1 MNIVNTFRSSYL
13 WIVLLLTFAFSLFFI
28 HYVQQNPMSGL
39 VSVLVP
45 YFMGMLSIIL
55 LNVYQHPIITW
66 WMFAIPIATFL
77 LSYVMVPMFHVMGHG
92 MMHGGS
98 TESTSA
104 SMSHHNVRLDVL
116 VEPYRNIPIQVTTV
130 PRFIQFDDARL
141 QMIKINVR
149 NTSDKEIK
157 VRIRDKIEP
166 GALSNF
172 LDYDL
177 PGQEMKLGP
186 KEKQQW
192 LVQLTLQTK
201 FLLTST
207 MPVYPCFYL
216 ILKM

>member
-1 MNIVNTFRSSYL
+1 
-13 WIVLLLTFAFSLFFI
+13 
-28 HYVQQNPMSGL
+28 MSGL
-39 VSVLVP
+39 VNVLVP
-45 YFMGMLSIIL
+45 YFIGMLSIIIL
-55 LNVYQHPIITW
+55 LNVYQHPIIKKGW

-116 VEPYRNIPIQVTTV
+116 VEPYRNIPIKVTTV
-130 PRFIQFDDARL
+130 PRFIQFDDTRL
-141 QMIKINVR
+141 QMIKINVQ
-149 NTSDKEIK
+149 NTSAKEVK

-192 LVQLTLQTK
+192 LVQVNLADKVPNNINDASLSLFLFDTK
-201 FLLTST
+201 DVGQLGKKDSWK
-207 MPVYPCFYL
+207 
-216 ILKM
+216 KMHVDFVKQLENQHEK